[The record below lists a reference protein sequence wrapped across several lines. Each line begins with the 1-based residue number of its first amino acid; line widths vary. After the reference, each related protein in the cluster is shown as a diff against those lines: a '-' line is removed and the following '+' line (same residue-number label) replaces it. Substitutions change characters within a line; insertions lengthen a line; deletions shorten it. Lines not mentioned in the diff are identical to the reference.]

1 MDRNRINYF
10 QTTRRNKVLKNTQC
24 IQQRFNQ
31 SNKKNKIKKNRKR
44 DYYMRGIEKII
55 INDYAEI
62 RC

>member
-31 SNKKNKIKKNRKR
+31 SNKKNKIKKT
-44 DYYMRGIEKII
+44 EKENTI
-55 INDYAEI
+55 
-62 RC
+62 